1 MHGARGLS
9 PPPTDYFEYAP
20 MTLTNHPDLLQQ
32 LAASYALGTLRGG
45 ARRRFEALARES
57 VTIRTQ
63 ALLWQERLASLTE
76 LQRSEVPSANVWKRI
91 ANAVDVERQK
101 ASVVAPQP
109 KAATPRGVSGWWRGA
124 AAAGA
129 LATVASLVVGVQQS
143 RLLDQQASQLA
154 QTNAANAQLASQ
166 REALEGQNV
175 ALTAQL
181 KAQPDIAYVAVL
193 ADGKF
198 NASMLVTFDA
208 RQQALVLKRVGGY
221 QEAADK
227 SLQLWALPASGG
239 PMSLGVLDGNAQTR
253 LVANDEQVRAAP
265 ALAVSLEPKGGVR
278 DGGPT
283 GPVLFSGR
291 VLTTR

>member
-1 MHGARGLS
+1 M
-9 PPPTDYFEYAP
+9 
-20 MTLTNHPDLLQQ
+20 MLTNHPALLEQ

-45 ARRRFEALARES
+45 ARRRFETLARDS

-76 LQRSEVPSANVWKRI
+76 LQRSEAPSANVWKRI
-91 ANAVDVERQK
+91 ANAVDMERQK
-101 ASVVAPQP
+101 TRAAVAQPQV
-109 KAATPRGVSGWWRGA
+109 AAPRGVSAWWRGA
-124 AAAGA
+124 AAVGA
-129 LATVASLVVGVQQS
+129 LATVAGLVVGVQQS
-143 RLLDQQASQLA
+143 RLLDRQTSQLA
-154 QTNAANAQLASQ
+154 QTSQANAELAQ
-166 REALEGQNV
+166 ARQALAQQNTE
-175 ALTAQL
+175 LLAQL

-208 RQQALVLKRVGGY
+208 RQQALVLKRVSGY

-227 SLQLWALPASGG
+227 SLQLWALPSSGG
-239 PMSLGVLDGNAQTR
+239 PTSLGVLDGQAQMR
-253 LVANDEQVRAAP
+253 LVANDQQVREAP
-265 ALAVSLEPKGGVR
+265 ALAISLEPKGGVPE
-278 DGGPT
+278 GGPT

>member
-1 MHGARGLS
+1 MK
-9 PPPTDYFEYAP
+9 
-20 MTLTNHPDLLQQ
+20 LTNHPALLEQ
-32 LAASYALGTLRGG
+32 LAASHALGTLRGG
-45 ARRRFEALARES
+45 ARRRFEALARDS

-76 LQRSEVPSANVWKRI
+76 LQPSEAPSANVWKRI
-91 ANAVDVERQK
+91 ANAVENERQK
-101 ASVVAPQP
+101 SRAAAPAP
-109 KAATPRGVSGWWRGA
+109 KAPAPRGVSAWWRGA

-129 LATVASLVVGVQQS
+129 LATVAGLVVGVQQH
-143 RLLDQQASQLA
+143 RQLGEQASQLA
-154 QTNAANAQLASQ
+154 QTSRQNAELAQA
-166 REALEGQNV
+166 REALAQQNTE
-175 ALTAQL
+175 LLAQL

-208 RQQALVLKRVGGY
+208 RQQALVLKRVGAY

-227 SLQLWALPASGG
+227 SLQLWALPESGG
-239 PMSLGVLDGNAQTR
+239 PTSLGVLDGQAQMR
-253 LVANDEQVRAAP
+253 LVANDQQVRATP
-265 ALAVSLEPKGGVR
+265 ALAISLEPKGGVR
-278 DGGPT
+278 EGGPT

>member
-1 MHGARGLS
+1 MI
-9 PPPTDYFEYAP
+9 
-20 MTLTNHPDLLQQ
+20 LTNHPALLEQ

-45 ARRRFEALARES
+45 ARRRFETLARDS

-76 LQRSEVPSANVWKRI
+76 LQRSEAPSANVWKRI
-91 ANAVDVERQK
+91 ANAVDMERQK
-101 ASVVAPQP
+101 TRAAVSQP
-109 KAATPRGVSGWWRGA
+109 KATAARGALAWWRGA

-129 LATVASLVVGVQQS
+129 LATVAGLVVGVLQS
-143 RLLDQQASQLA
+143 RQLDQQTSQLA
-154 QTNAANAQLASQ
+154 QSSQANAELAQQ
-166 REALEGQNV
+166 RQALAQQNSELV
-175 ALTAQL
+175 AQL

-208 RQQALVLKRVGGY
+208 RQQALVLKRVSGY

-239 PMSLGVLDGNAQTR
+239 PTSLGVLDGQAQMR
-253 LVANDEQVRAAP
+253 LVANDQQVGATP
-265 ALAVSLEPKGGVR
+265 AMAISLEPKGGVLE
-278 DGGPT
+278 GGPT

>member
-1 MHGARGLS
+1 
-9 PPPTDYFEYAP
+9 

-63 ALLWQERLASLTE
+63 ALLWQERMASLTE

-91 ANAVDVERQK
+91 ANAVDIERQK
-101 ASVVAPQP
+101 ASVVVPQP
-109 KAATPRGVSGWWRGA
+109 RAAASRGVSGWWRSA

-129 LATVASLVVGVQQS
+129 LATVAGLVVGVQQS

-154 QTNAANAQLASQ
+154 QTRAANAELVSQ
-166 REALEGQNV
+166 REALEGQNL

-181 KAQPDIAYVAVL
+181 KAQPDITYVAVL

-221 QEAADK
+221 QEATDK

-239 PMSLGVLDGNAQTR
+239 PTSLGVLDGNAQTR
-253 LVANDEQVRAAP
+253 LAANDEQVRSAP
-265 ALAVSLEPKGGVR
+265 ALAISLEPKGGVR

>member
-1 MHGARGLS
+1 MK
-9 PPPTDYFEYAP
+9 
-20 MTLTNHPDLLQQ
+20 LTNHPALLEQ
-32 LAASYALGTLRGG
+32 LAASHALGTLRGG
-45 ARRRFEALARES
+45 ARRRFEALARDS

-76 LQRSEVPSANVWKRI
+76 LQPSEAPSANVWKRI
-91 ANAVDVERQK
+91 ANAVENERQK
-101 ASVVAPQP
+101 SRAAPPAP
-109 KAATPRGVSGWWRGA
+109 KASAPRGVSAWWRGA

-129 LATVASLVVGVQQS
+129 LATVAGLVVGVQQH
-143 RLLDQQASQLA
+143 RQLGEQVSQLA
-154 QTNAANAQLASQ
+154 QTSRQNAELAQA
-166 REALEGQNV
+166 REALAQQNTE
-175 ALTAQL
+175 LLAQL

-208 RQQALVLKRVGGY
+208 RQQALVLKRVGAY

-227 SLQLWALPASGG
+227 SLQLWALPESGG
-239 PMSLGVLDGNAQTR
+239 PTSLGVLDGQAQMR
-253 LVANDEQVRAAP
+253 LVANDQQVRATP
-265 ALAVSLEPKGGVR
+265 ALAISLEPKGGVR
-278 DGGPT
+278 EGGPT

>member
-1 MHGARGLS
+1 MK
-9 PPPTDYFEYAP
+9 
-20 MTLTNHPDLLQQ
+20 LTNHPALLEQ
-32 LAASYALGTLRGG
+32 LAASHALGALRGG
-45 ARRRFEALARES
+45 ARRRFEALARDS

-76 LQRSEVPSANVWKRI
+76 LQPSAAPSANVWKRI
-91 ANAVDVERQK
+91 ANAVENERQK
-101 ASVVAPQP
+101 SRAAAPAP
-109 KAATPRGVSGWWRGA
+109 KASAPRGVSAWWRGA

-129 LATVASLVVGVQQS
+129 LATVAGLVVGVQQH
-143 RLLDQQASQLA
+143 RQLGEQVSQLA
-154 QTNAANAQLASQ
+154 QTSRRNAELAQERQTLAQ
-166 REALEGQNV
+166 QNTE
-175 ALTAQL
+175 LLAQL

-208 RQQALVLKRVGGY
+208 RQQALVLKRVDGY

-227 SLQLWALPASGG
+227 SLQLWALPAVGG
-239 PMSLGVLDGNAQTR
+239 PTSLGVLDGQAQTR
-253 LVANDEQVRAAP
+253 LVANDQQVRATP
-265 ALAVSLEPKGGVR
+265 ALAISLEPKGGVR
-278 DGGPT
+278 EGGPT

>member
-1 MHGARGLS
+1 MK
-9 PPPTDYFEYAP
+9 
-20 MTLTNHPDLLQQ
+20 LTNHPALLEQ
-32 LAASYALGTLRGG
+32 LAASHALGTLRGG
-45 ARRRFEALARES
+45 ARRRFETLARDS

-76 LQRSEVPSANVWKRI
+76 LQPSEAPSANVWKRI
-91 ANAVDVERQK
+91 ANAVENERQK
-101 ASVVAPQP
+101 TRAAIPQS
-109 KAATPRGVSGWWRGA
+109 KVSAARGVSAWWRGA

-129 LATVASLVVGVQQS
+129 LATVAGLVVGVQQH
-143 RLLDQQASQLA
+143 RQLGEQASQLIQTSRQNAELA
-154 QTNAANAQLASQ
+154 QA
-166 REALEGQNV
+166 REALAQQNTE
-175 ALTAQL
+175 LLAQL

-227 SLQLWALPASGG
+227 SLQLWALPESGG
-239 PMSLGVLDGNAQTR
+239 PTSLGVLDGQAQMR
-253 LVANDEQVRAAP
+253 LVANDQQVRATP
-265 ALAVSLEPKGGVR
+265 ALAISLEPKGGVR
-278 DGGPT
+278 EGGPT